1 MVRRSSPWFRLHRAT
16 PGYLLLCLSLLLI
29 GVKGLSAAPPKEGPP
44 PAVTVL
50 QVEEIEAN
58 PPSEYVGRM
67 QAIQAVDL
75 RARVE
80 GFLEKVA
87 FQEGAEVEVGD
98 LLYVIEQAPYKA
110 RLEEARAKVAQ
121 AEAGL
126 TRAKQYLQRL
136 KTVSTGGVSATDLD
150 AAVTNELQAS
160 AQLQEAR
167 ANLEQAQLNL
177 DYTTIRAP
185 IRGRIGR
192 TAFTQ
197 GNLVGPASEALARI
211 VQMDPIRAVY
221 SLSENDLATESADTK
236 AIDPQRMQTRLVP
249 RLKLPGGEILPQ
261 VGHIDFIDNQV
272 DPATGTIAVWAL
284 FPNPGGAL
292 LPGQYVTVQV
302 RLKEARRLPAVP
314 QAAVMEDRKGRYVFV
329 VDETNTAQLRRID
342 TGPAVET
349 QWTVESGLRTGE
361 TIIVHGVQKVKP
373 GQTVQPSTNDSP
385 TKE

>member
-1 MVRRSSPWFRLHRAT
+1 MSV
-16 PGYLLLCLSLLLI
+16 LLPLCLPPVLFGI
-29 GVKGLSAAPPKEGPP
+29 AELSAAPPPEGPP
-44 PAVTVL
+44 PAVIVI

-67 QAIQAVDL
+67 EAIQSVDL

-121 AEAGL
+121 TEAGL
-126 TRAKQYLQRL
+126 TRTRQYLQRL
-136 KTVSTGGVSATDLD
+136 KTVTTGGVSATDLD
-150 AAVTNELQAS
+150 AAVTNELQAT

-192 TAFTQ
+192 TAFTR

-221 SLSENDLATESADTK
+221 SLSENDLAAERTETNAL
-236 AIDPQRMQTRLVP
+236 DPRRMQARLVP
-249 RLKLPGGEILPQ
+249 RLKMPGGEILPQ
-261 VGHIDFIDNQV
+261 AGRIDFIDNQV

-314 QAAVMEDRKGRYVFV
+314 QAAVMEDRMGRYVFV
-329 VDETNTAQLRRID
+329 VDAHNTAQQRRIV

-349 QWTVESGLRTGE
+349 QWTVESGLRAGE
-361 TIIVHGVQKVKP
+361 TVIVHGVQKVKP
-373 GQTVQPSTNDSP
+373 GQVVQPATNDTP